1 MGWYDSANYTSIAK
15 YCIRMGAYMKIK
27 LIADST
33 CDLSQDI
40 LNLYDI
46 CLAPLVI
53 SIEEKEYKDRID
65 ISNDDF
71 YKNLMTFKTYPTT
84 SMPSPES
91 YIDCIKGAVE
101 QGYEKVLCICMSSGT
116 SGSYQGALL
125 AKELFYEQNPDSNI
139 QFEVIDSVSMSHG
152 SGWLI
157 MKCAMLIGDGYTFEE
172 LIEYCETIKYRIKHF
187 LSVDDLDSLIRSG
200 RLSNASGV
208 IGKLLNVKP
217 IMSMKNKKG
226 AVIAKKRGS
235 KKVYNYYIQ
244 EFINRVDY
252 EQTNFVIIGYTSD
265 INKAENLKILLRKAG
280 FDGQVYIMQMG
291 VAVGTHVGLGG
302 LSMFFVEKPHED
314 FMNHMKEKLLS
325 HIHK

>member
-15 YCIRMGAYMKIK
+15 YYIRMGAYMKIK

-53 SIEEKEYKDRID
+53 SIEGKEYKDRIH

>member
-1 MGWYDSANYTSIAK
+1 
-15 YCIRMGAYMKIK
+15 MKTK

-33 CDLSQDI
+33 CDLSQEI
-40 LNLYDI
+40 LNRYNI
-46 CLAPLVI
+46 CLAPLVVT
-53 SIEEKEYKDRID
+53 IEGKEYKDRID
-65 ISNDDF
+65 ISNDEF

-91 YIDCIKGAVE
+91 YIECIKGAID

-116 SGSYQGALL
+116 SGSYQSALL
-125 AKELFYEQNPDSNI
+125 AKELFFEQNPDSNI
-139 QFEVIDSVSMSHG
+139 EFQVIDSVSMSHG

-157 MKCAMLIGDGYTFEE
+157 MKCAMLIEEGYTFEE
-172 LIEYCETIKYRIKHF
+172 LVEYCETIKYRIKHF

-217 IMSMKNKKG
+217 IMSMKNTKG
-226 AVIAKKRGS
+226 AVVAKKRGS
-235 KKVYNYYIQ
+235 KQVYNYYVQ

-252 EQTNFVIIGYTSD
+252 EQTNFVIVGYTSD
-265 INKAENLKILLRKAG
+265 INKAENLKALLIEAG
-280 FDGQVYIMQMG
+280 FKGQVYIMQMG

-314 FMNHMKEKLLS
+314 FINHMKEKIIS